1 MKALGCLGYFSAF
14 HSISNISSIL
24 SVIKLS
30 VLKKINPPLKCIC
43 IGKHRPATNM
53 KQTYQNFGFDV
64 SKINNAKSHLIRDRE
79 DKDYSPFSL

>member
-1 MKALGCLGYFSAF
+1 MKALGCLSYFSAF
-14 HSISNISSIL
+14 HSISNIL

-30 VLKKINPPLKCIC
+30 VLKNINPPLKCIC

-53 KQTYQNFGFDV
+53 KQTHQNFGFDV
-64 SKINNAKSHLIRDRE
+64 SKINNAKSHLIRDRK

>member
-1 MKALGCLGYFSAF
+1 MKALGCLSYFSAF
-14 HSISNISSIL
+14 HSISNIL

-30 VLKKINPPLKCIC
+30 VLKNINPPSNCIC